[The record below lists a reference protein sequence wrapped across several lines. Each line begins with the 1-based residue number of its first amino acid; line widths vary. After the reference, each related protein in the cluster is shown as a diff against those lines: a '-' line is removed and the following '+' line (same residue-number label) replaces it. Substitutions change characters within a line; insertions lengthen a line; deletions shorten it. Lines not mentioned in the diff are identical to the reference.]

1 MEIVKNKMECQ
12 KCKLETDLKTKFPFY
27 ASICE
32 HLICSD
38 CIEEETK
45 D

>member
-1 MEIVKNKMECQ
+1 MENVKSTKKCQ
-12 KCKLETDLKTKFPFY
+12 KCKNEVDFKTKFSFY

-38 CIEEETK
+38 CFEEETK